1 MKKQILKKTLGFAC
15 ALFFGVSLSSVWTNA
30 TTLSENQIGQTEKEE
45 VTVSTQETY
54 NSAVEDGNETSGK
67 NLNVESSYGTL
78 VEKGNYG
85 RGVYDYELHDYVKGS
100 NVQWAVY
107 NSGTAAN
114 PNYTL
119 VISGTGQAS
128 AADIIYNQDDPAN
141 STLVA
146 PYAKYSQY
154 ITKGVVENG
163 VTDTGYGTFAFLKNL
178 KTVSLPSSLSEI
190 TYAAFKGSGIEE
202 IYLPDSITTIRDGAF
217 TYCSNLK
224 KIRFSNNLV
233 LIENFAFAY
242 CTGLEEI
249 ELPDSLTEIPSGC
262 FEFCSNLKKVKLPR
276 YLETIGSSAFGMN
289 EKLSEIDIPD
299 TVRKIGEASFQAAA
313 FSYVNLP
320 EGLQTIEEMSFNY
333 VQMEYIEIP
342 STVTTIETRA
352 FSHNHALKTLVIPE
366 SVTSIGELLFREDG
380 SLTDLYLPPS
390 ITYIPD
396 NIFEYCSQNIT
407 IHGVPGSAAE
417 AFANKYSNLTFVGD
431 YDNAPKNKMKSIRQ
445 FVERLYD
452 VCLDRKSDMEGINY
466 WTNELVSRVT
476 NGSQVA
482 SGFVFS
488 PEFKNHNYC
497 NACYVEHLY
506 KAFMGRD
513 SDAEGKAYWINQL
526 ESGQSREAVFNG
538 FALSQEFSNICKDYG
553 IELGSGIDAPAY
565 GTIPTGRCSGCNAED
580 GVTIFVRR
588 MYSVCLD
595 RTPDEEGLNYWCS
608 LLWDQSMSGSEIA
621 GGFVFSSEF
630 QSKNLSDAEY
640 VEYLYK
646 IFFDRASDAEGK
658 QYWLGQLSSG
668 NSRKEVFEGFT
679 GSKEFANLC
688 NKCGI
693 RR

>member
-1 MKKQILKKTLGFAC
+1 MGLGFTS
-15 ALFFGVSLSSVWTNA
+15 ALLFQISLSTILVNA
-30 TTLSENQIGQTEKEE
+30 TSISGNQIDLTEVVSYSDQKEAE
-45 VTVSTQETY
+45 VFKDENAITNV
-54 NSAVEDGNETSGK
+54 
-67 NLNVESSYGTL
+67 NLDIESSYGTL

-85 RGVYDYELHDYVKGS
+85 MGVYDYELHDYVKGS

-114 PNYTL
+114 PDYTL
-119 VISGTGQAS
+119 VISGTGQAAS
-128 AADIIYNQDDPAN
+128 AEIVFNQDDPEN

-163 VTDTGYGTFAFLKNL
+163 ITDIGYGNFAYLKNL
-178 KTVSLPSSLSEI
+178 KTVSLPSSLTEI
-190 TYAAFKGSGIEE
+190 TYAAFEGSGIEE
-202 IYLPDSITTIRDGAF
+202 IYLPDSITIIRNNAF
-217 TYCSNLK
+217 CFCSNLK
-224 KIRFSNNLV
+224 KIRFSNNLS
-233 LIENFAFAY
+233 LIENYAFGR
-242 CTGLEEI
+242 CTSLEEV
-249 ELPDSLTEIPSGC
+249 ELPDSLKEIPSGC
-262 FEFCSNLKKVKLPR
+262 FDFCTNLQRVKLPR
-276 YLETIGSSAFGMN
+276 YLEIIDQGAFGMN
-289 EKLSEIDIPD
+289 EKLREIDIPD
-299 TVRKIGEASFQAAA
+299 TVRKIGAFSFQAAA

-320 EGLQTIEEMSFNY
+320 EGLQTIEEMSFNG
-333 VQMEYIEIP
+333 VELEYIEIP
-342 STVTTIETRA
+342 STVTKIETRA

-366 SVTSIGELLFREDG
+366 SVTSIGELLFREDT
-380 SLTDLYLPPS
+380 SLKDLYLPPS

-396 NIFEYCSQNIT
+396 NSFEYCSQNIT

-417 AFANKYSNLTFVGD
+417 AFANRYSNLTFVGD
-431 YDNAPKNKMKSIRQ
+431 YYNAPKNTVKSVRQ
-445 FVERLYD
+445 FVARLYN
-452 VCLDRKSDMEGINY
+452 VCLDREPDTEGSNY
-466 WTNELVSRVT
+466 WMNALVSKTVD
-476 NGSQVA
+476 GSRIA
-482 SGFVFS
+482 RGFVFS
-488 PEFKNHNYC
+488 REFKNHNYC

-513 SDAEGKAYWINQL
+513 SDPEGKAYWIKQL
-526 ESGQSREAVFNG
+526 ENGKSREAVFNG
-538 FALSQEFSNICKDYG
+538 FALSREFSNICMDYG

-588 MYSVCLD
+588 MYNVCLD

-608 LLWDQSMSGSEIA
+608 LLWNQSMSGSEIA
-621 GGFVFSSEF
+621 GGFVFSPEF

-646 IFFDRASDAEGK
+646 IFFDRVSDAKGK

-668 NSRKEVFEGFT
+668 SSRKEVFEGFT
-679 GSKEFANLC
+679 GSKEFTNLC